1 MVGMDWAQLAE
12 LMHDQMNKLLQESI
26 GSLRGLAPSL
36 DHLPRALG
44 SVESESAA
52 AVDSAVVEFASH
64 QQWPELTPE
73 QKTMLYY
80 RLEFAYM
87 TASLLATAKTFWGQ
101 SIFPNPAKTFTDT
114 DLIEWLLITAWREE
128 GIKLLHST
136 VVDLLS
142 EDRAPFSPVFGHN

>member
-1 MVGMDWAQLAE
+1 MDWAKLGD
-12 LMHDQMNKLLQESI
+12 LMHDEMNKLLQESI
-26 GSLRGLAPSL
+26 FSLRGLAPSL
-36 DHLPRALG
+36 EHLPRALG
-44 SVESESAA
+44 SVESESATT
-52 AVDSAVVEFASH
+52 VDSAVVEFASH
-64 QQWPELTPE
+64 QRWPVLTPE

-101 SIFPNPAKTFTDT
+101 PIFPNPTDAISDT

-136 VVDLLS
+136 LVDVLS
-142 EDRAPFSPVFGHN
+142 EERSPYNPVFGHN